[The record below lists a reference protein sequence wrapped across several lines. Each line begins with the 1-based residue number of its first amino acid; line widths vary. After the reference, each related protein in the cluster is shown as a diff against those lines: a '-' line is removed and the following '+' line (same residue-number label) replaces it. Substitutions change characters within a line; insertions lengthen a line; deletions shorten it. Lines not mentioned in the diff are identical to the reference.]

1 MNKLQER
8 EIETFEQD
16 EKFKVTDLDS
26 ANWVFKKLD
35 AINSKEQ
42 EINDLADKEIERIK
56 SWKDKETEK
65 LQSSKEYLESLV
77 VEYFKV
83 EKEKDSRFKLNTPY
97 GKVTSRKGS
106 KVIQVSNEQDVI
118 NQLEQRGFNDYVK
131 VTKKISQSD
140 IKKDFNVAEDGTLI
154 DANGEILN
162 GASIVEKPTSY
173 TVKVGD

>member
-1 MNKLQER
+1 MNKLQEQ
-8 EIETFEQD
+8 EIETIEQD
-16 EKFKVTDLDS
+16 ERFKVTDLES

-35 AINSKEQ
+35 AINSKEE

-56 SWKDKETEK
+56 PWKDKETEK

-77 VEYFKV
+77 VEYFKI
-83 EKEKDSRFKLNTPY
+83 EKEKDKRFKLNTPY

-131 VTKKISQSD
+131 VTKKLSQSD

-154 DANGEILN
+154 DANGEILD

>member
-1 MNKLQER
+1 MNKLQEQ
-8 EIETFEQD
+8 EIETIEQD
-16 EKFKVTDLDS
+16 ERFKVTDLES

-35 AINSKEQ
+35 AINSKEE

-77 VEYFKV
+77 VEYFKI
-83 EKEKDSRFKLNTPY
+83 EKEKDNRFKLNTPY

-106 KVIQVSNEQDVI
+106 KVIQVSSEQDVI

-131 VTKKISQSD
+131 VTKKLNQAD
-140 IKKDFNVAEDGTLI
+140 IKKDFNIADNGALI
-154 DANGEILN
+154 DANGEVLE
-162 GASIVEKPTSY
+162 GASIIEKPTSY
-173 TVKVGD
+173 SVKVGD

>member
-1 MNKLQER
+1 MNKLQEQ
-8 EIETFEQD
+8 EIETIEQD

-42 EINDLADKEIERIK
+42 EINNLADKEIERIN

-65 LQSSKEYLESLV
+65 LQSRKQYLESLV
-77 VEYFKV
+77 VEDFKV
-83 EKEKDSRFKLNTPY
+83 DKEIDDRFKLNTPY

-106 KVIQVSNEQDVI
+106 EVIQVSNEQDVI

-131 VTKKISQSD
+131 VTKKLSKSD

-154 DANGEILN
+154 DANGEILD

>member
-1 MNKLQER
+1 MNKLQEQ
-8 EIETFEQD
+8 EIETIEQD
-16 EKFKVTDLDS
+16 ERFKVTDLES

-35 AINSKEQ
+35 AINSKEE